1 MVSIAKQK
9 ANSFMFFAGTNPT
22 PCSVLGPQ
30 RRPGRDIRSESEA
43 AKRTSSVHRK
53 GGEIDGETAKLDAI
67 PIASAAQI
75 ACIFIQANPV

>member
-1 MVSIAKQK
+1 MVSVAKQK
-9 ANSFMFFAGTNPT
+9 ANSFMFFAGTSPT

-30 RRPGRDIRSESEA
+30 RWQGIDTKSDSEA
-43 AKRTSSVHRK
+43 AKRTSSVHCK
-53 GGEIDGETAKLDAI
+53 GGEIDGATAKLAAI